1 MKSPS
6 IDTHN
11 FMADF
16 SEIKKNLSNF
26 EMLERDLTLKQLQIN
41 RLLNITQA
49 INDNLPAQV
58 LFGMY
63 NSFLSWEMGIK
74 KMALYIKE
82 ETGHWCCATSIGISD
97 ELLKLDIHDKLTAY
111 TRLLNIT
118 DEEHPLISQ
127 FDVVVPVRHKDTPIA
142 YTFIGGFEAN
152 EDMYDKVSF
161 ITTITNIIAVAIE
174 NKRLFKKQ
182 LEQESLKKEME
193 LAGAM
198 QKMLIPNQLP
208 KNRRYELAS
217 IYQPHSTIG
226 GDYFDFIDYD
236 DPRFAFCIA
245 DVSGKGAAAA
255 LLMSN
260 IQATVRY
267 LINKRIK
274 AEVFIHKLNESIM
287 NSAKGE
293 KFITFF
299 IAEYNTETNELI
311 YVNAGHNIPVL
322 YTKGELIPLDKGC
335 TILGAFDEIVELE
348 VGTIIL
354 DDDAL
359 IILYTDGLTDIQNDD
374 GLFFDEQ
381 ELHPFVQE
389 NWSLTAEAFNDQ
401 LRTRINEFKGD
412 KPYPDDVSVLT
423 CRIHKGGAFVTKAQT
438 SI

>member
-1 MKSPS
+1 
-6 IDTHN
+6 
-11 FMADF
+11 MADF
-16 SEIKKNLSNF
+16 SDIKKNLSNF

-82 ETGHWCCATSIGISD
+82 EEGHWCCATSIGIS
-97 ELLKLDIHDKLTAY
+97 EEMLKVDVQDKLTTY
-111 TRLLNIT
+111 TRLHNLT
-118 DEEHPLISQ
+118 DEEHPLISM

-142 YTFIGGFEAN
+142 YTFIGGFGKGD
-152 EDMYDKVSF
+152 DMYDKVSF

-198 QKMLIPNQLP
+198 QQMLIPSTLP
-208 KNRRYELAS
+208 KNERYELAS
-217 IYQPHSTIG
+217 IYRPHSTIG

-267 LINKRIK
+267 LINKRIGAK
-274 AEVFIHKLNESIM
+274 AFIHELNASIL

-299 IAEYNTETNELI
+299 IAEFNTETNELV
-311 YVNAGHNIPVL
+311 YVNAGHNVPVL
-322 YTKGELIPLDKGC
+322 YTKEELIPLDKGC
-335 TILGAFDEIVELE
+335 TILGAFDDIVELE
-348 VGTIIL
+348 VGRMTL

-359 IILYTDGLTDIQNDD
+359 IILYTDGLTDIQNNK
-374 GLFFDEQ
+374 GIYFDEE
-381 ELHPFVQE
+381 ELYPFIKEYAALPVDD
-389 NWSLTAEAFNDQ
+389 FNAQ
-401 LRTRINEFKGD
+401 LQDKIESFKGSNVF
-412 KPYPDDVSVLT
+412 PDDVSILT
-423 CRIHKGGAFVTKAQT
+423 CKIHRGSAFVSKKN
-438 SI
+438 

>member
-1 MKSPS
+1 ME
-6 IDTHN
+6 N
-11 FMADF
+11 FSD
-16 SEIKKNLSNF
+16 IKKKLTNF
-26 EMLERDLTLKQLQIN
+26 ELLERDLTLKQLQIN

-49 INDNLPAQV
+49 INDNLPAAV

-82 ETGHWCCATSIGISD
+82 EDESWCCATSIGIKD
-97 ELLKLDIHDKLTAY
+97 EMLHLNIQDKLETY
-111 TRLLNIT
+111 TRLHNLV
-118 DEEHPLISQ
+118 DEKHPLISM
-127 FDVVVPVRHKDTPIA
+127 FDVVVPVRHKDTAIA
-142 YTFIGGFEAN
+142 YTFIGGFEED

-198 QKMLIPNQLP
+198 QQMLIPSSLP
-208 KNRRYELAS
+208 KNKRYELAS
-217 IYQPHSTIG
+217 IYRPHSTIG

-236 DPRFAFCIA
+236 DHRFAFCIA

-267 LINKRIK
+267 LINKRIG
-274 AEVFIHKLNESIM
+274 AEDFIHEINRSILE
-287 NSAKGE
+287 SAKGE

-299 IAEYNTETNELI
+299 IGEFNTETGELI

-322 YTKGELIPLDKGC
+322 YTKGELVPLDKGC
-335 TILGAFDEIVELE
+335 TILGAFDEITELE
-348 VGTIIL
+348 VGKIIL

-359 IILYTDGLTDIQNDD
+359 IVLYTDGLTDIQNDE
-374 GLFFDEQ
+374 GTYFDEDQ
-381 ELHPFVQE
+381 LFPFVRE
-389 NWSLTAEAFNDQ
+389 NCSLSTEAFNDKLQ
-401 LRTRINEFKGD
+401 EKIEEFKGN
-412 KPYPDDVSVLT
+412 KPFPDDVSVLT
-423 CRIHKGGAFVTKAQT
+423 CKIHKGGVLMGKN
-438 SI
+438 

>member
-1 MKSPS
+1 
-6 IDTHN
+6 
-11 FMADF
+11 MADF
-16 SEIKKNLSNF
+16 SDIKKNLSNF

-82 ETGHWCCATSIGISD
+82 EDGHWCCATSIGVP
-97 ELLKLDIHDKLTAY
+97 EQMLKIDIQEKLTTY
-111 TRLLNIT
+111 TRLHNLT
-118 DEEHPLISQ
+118 DEKHPLISL
-127 FDVVVPVRHKDTPIA
+127 FDVVVPVRHKDVSIA
-142 YTFIGGFEAN
+142 YTFIGGFSKED
-152 EDMYDKVSF
+152 DMYDKVSF

-198 QKMLIPNQLP
+198 QKMLIPNTLP
-208 KNRRYELAS
+208 KNVRYELAS
-217 IYQPHSTIG
+217 IYRPHSTIG

-267 LINKRIK
+267 LINKRIG
-274 AEVFIHKLNESIM
+274 ARAFIDELNASIL

-299 IAEYNTETNELI
+299 IAEFNTETNELI

-322 YTKGELIPLDKGC
+322 YIKGELIPLDKGC
-335 TILGAFDEIVELE
+335 TILGAFDEIVEME
-348 VGTIIL
+348 VGRITL

-359 IILYTDGLTDIQNDD
+359 IVLYTDGLTDIQNDE
-374 GLFFDEQ
+374 GTYFDE
-381 ELHPFVQE
+381 ELLYPFVKE
-389 NWSLTAEAFNDQ
+389 NALLSTEDFNDQ
-401 LRTRINEFKGD
+401 LQEKIESFRGTNPF
-412 KPYPDDVSVLT
+412 PDDVSVLT
-423 CRIHKGGAFVTKAQT
+423 CKIHKGSTFISKKTR
-438 SI
+438 

>member
-1 MKSPS
+1 
-6 IDTHN
+6 
-11 FMADF
+11 MADF

-26 EMLERDLTLKQLQIN
+26 ELLERDLTLKQLQIN

-82 ETGHWCCATSIGISD
+82 ENGNWCCATSIGISD
-97 ELLKLDIHDKLTAY
+97 NMLDMDIQEKLSTY
-111 TRLLNIT
+111 TRLHNLT
-118 DEEHPLISQ
+118 DESHPLVSQ
-127 FDVVVPVRHKDTPIA
+127 FDVVVPVRHKETSIA
-142 YTFIGGFEAN
+142 YTFIGGFDAN

-174 NKRLFKKQ
+174 NKRLFKRQ

-198 QKMLIPNQLP
+198 QQMLIPSTLP
-208 KNRRYELAS
+208 KNHRYELAS
-217 IYQPHSTIG
+217 IYRPHSTIG

-267 LINKRIK
+267 LINKRID
-274 AEVFIHKLNESIM
+274 ADTFIHRLNESIM

-299 IAEYNTETNELI
+299 IAEFNTETNELI

-322 YTKGELIPLDKGC
+322 YTKGELIQLDKGC

-354 DDDAL
+354 EDDAL
-359 IILYTDGLTDIQNDD
+359 IILYTDGLTDIQNDQ
-374 GLFFDEQ
+374 GVFFDEE
-381 ELHPFVQE
+381 ELYPFVRE
-389 NWSLTAEAFNDQ
+389 NYQLNTEDFNDKLQ
-401 LRTRINEFKGD
+401 EKIESFKGA
-412 KPYPDDVSVLT
+412 KPFPDDVSVLT
-423 CRIHKGGAFVTKAQT
+423 CKILKGGKFMGKNQT
-438 SI
+438 NI

>member
-1 MKSPS
+1 ME
-6 IDTHN
+6 N
-11 FMADF
+11 FTD
-16 SEIKKNLSNF
+16 IKKSLSNF
-26 EMLERDLTLKQLQIN
+26 ELLERDLTLKQLQIN

-49 INDNLPAQV
+49 INDNLPAAV

-82 ETGHWCCATSIGISD
+82 ENGGWCCATSIGVGD
-97 ELLKLDIHDKLTAY
+97 DMLHLDIQYKLETY
-111 TRLLNIT
+111 TRLHNLT
-118 DEEHPLISQ
+118 DERHPLIKM

-142 YTFIGGFEAN
+142 YTFIGGFEEN

-174 NKRLFKKQ
+174 NKRLFRKQ

-198 QKMLIPNQLP
+198 QQMLIPSTLP
-208 KNRRYELAS
+208 KNKRYELAS
-217 IYQPHSTIG
+217 IYRPHSTIG

-267 LINKRIK
+267 LINKRID
-274 AEVFIHKLNESIM
+274 AENFIHEINRSILE
-287 NSAKGE
+287 SAKGE

-299 IAEYNTETNELI
+299 IGEFNTATGELI
-311 YVNAGHNIPVL
+311 YVNAGHNIPIL
-322 YTKGELIPLDKGC
+322 YTKGELVPLDKGC
-335 TILGAFDEIVELE
+335 TILGAFDEIADLE
-348 VGTIIL
+348 VGKIKL

-359 IILYTDGLTDIQNDD
+359 IVLYTDGLTDIQNDE
-374 GLFFDEQ
+374 GTYFDEN
-381 ELHPFVQE
+381 ELFPFVKDHC
-389 NWSLTAEAFNDQ
+389 SLSAEAFNDKLQ
-401 LRTRINEFKGD
+401 EKIEVFKGN
-412 KPYPDDVSVLT
+412 KPFPDDVSVLT
-423 CRIHKGGAFVTKAQT
+423 CKIHKGGIFMEEDQT
-438 SI
+438 NI

>member
-1 MKSPS
+1 MPE
-6 IDTHN
+6 
-11 FMADF
+11 F
-16 SEIKKNLSNF
+16 SNIKKNLSNF

-49 INDNLPAQV
+49 INNNLPAED
-58 LFGMY
+58 LFSMY

-82 ETGHWCCATSIGISD
+82 EDGHWCCATAIGIPN
-97 ELLKLDIHDKLTAY
+97 EMLEQDIHEKLGTY
-111 TRLLNIT
+111 TRLHNLT
-118 DEEHPLISQ
+118 EEEHPLLSQ
-127 FDVVVPVRHKDTPIA
+127 FDVVVPVRHKDESIA

-182 LEQESLKKEME
+182 LEQEAIKREME

-198 QKMLIPNQLP
+198 QKMLIPSTLP
-208 KNRRYELAS
+208 SNERYELAS

-274 AEVFIHKLNESIM
+274 AEPFIHQLNKSIM
-287 NSAKGE
+287 ESAKGE

-299 IAEYNTETNELI
+299 IGEFNTATNELI
-311 YVNAGHNIPVL
+311 YVNAGHNASIL
-322 YTKGELIPLDKGC
+322 YQNGELTPLKKGC
-335 TILGAFDEIVELE
+335 TILGAFDEIPFLE
-348 VGTIIL
+348 VGKLTL
-354 DDDAL
+354 DDDA
-359 IILYTDGLTDIQNDD
+359 IIVNYTDGLIDLKNDE
-374 GLFFDEQ
+374 GVYFDENILF
-381 ELHPFVQE
+381 EFVKE
-389 NWSLTAEAFNDQ
+389 NYALSAEAFNEK
-401 LRTRINEFKGD
+401 LTKEIVAFKGD
-412 KPYPDDVSVLT
+412 QAFPDDISVLT
-423 CRIHKGGAFVTKAQT
+423 CKIKKGGAVFGKPVPPFF
-438 SI
+438 

>member
-1 MKSPS
+1 M
-6 IDTHN
+6 D
-11 FMADF
+11 DF
-16 SEIKKNLSNF
+16 SEIKKNLTNF
-26 EMLERDLTLKQLQIN
+26 ELLERDLTLKQLQIN

-49 INDNLPAQV
+49 INDNLSADV

-82 ETGHWCCATSIGISD
+82 ETGEWCCASSIGIQQ
-97 ELLKLDIHDKLTAY
+97 EMLDINIQEKLSTY
-111 TRLLNIT
+111 TRLHNLT
-118 DEEHPLISQ
+118 EEEHPLISQ
-127 FDVVVPVRHKDTPIA
+127 FNVVVPVRHKDVAIA
-142 YTFIGGFEAN
+142 YTFIGGFDEDD
-152 EDMYDKVSF
+152 DMYDKVSF

-182 LEQESLKKEME
+182 IEQEALKREME

-198 QKMLIPNQLP
+198 QKMLIPNSLP
-208 KNRRYELAS
+208 QNERYELAS

-274 AEVFIHKLNESIM
+274 AEPFIVELNKSIL

-299 IAEYNTETNELI
+299 IAEYNTETQELI
-311 YVNAGHNIPVL
+311 YVNAGHNAPIL
-322 YTKGELIPLDKGC
+322 YTQGELSTLNKGC
-335 TILGAFDEIVELE
+335 TILGAFDEIPHLE
-348 VGTIIL
+348 VGQLIL

-359 IILYTDGLTDIQNDD
+359 IISYTDGLSDIQNET
-374 GLFFDEQ
+374 GVYFDEEQ
-381 ELHPFVQE
+381 LFPFVKE
-389 NWSLTAEAFNDQ
+389 NSNLSADDFNNKLQ
-401 LRTRINEFKGD
+401 NKLEKFKGEN
-412 KPYPDDVSVLT
+412 PFPDDVSVLT
-423 CRIHKGGAFVTKAQT
+423 CRIHKGGRFISKNKDVLL
-438 SI
+438 